1 MTRFRR
7 PSAFVTSFAPRF
19 RRPSAFVTSSLTKR
33 KIIFLFVRSSVPSS
47 SGLGRLVLIQKI
59 AGSTPAGITR
69 YKKKPQRG
77 LFLYLTTPTENE
89 NPQGSLAEGE

>member
-7 PSAFVTSFAPRF
+7 SSAFVT
-19 RRPSAFVTSSLTKR
+19 
-33 KIIFLFVRSSVPSS
+33 ISVPSS

-69 YKKKPQRG
+69 IKRRLHRSLILILLILVSVESAQRVRPPQADSE
-77 LFLYLTTPTENE
+77 L
-89 NPQGSLAEGE
+89 